1 MSLSSSPFAALL
13 ELPLLWRIRRNHGV
27 EHATLH
33 ILSQRYPRRSM
44 AGYSDWQGFWILGD
58 VSLEDVHAA
67 VIEAVQRLRAGES
80 HLAIHPNCGTSFVT
94 SGMLAG
100 IAAFLALFSAGKR
113 VRDKL
118 ERLPLAA
125 TLATMAIIIS
135 RPLGLFLQQRVTTS
149 ADLGD
154 LRVVEITPVPGG
166 PIPAY
171 RILTR
176 G

>member
-1 MSLSSSPFAALL
+1 MGVLSSSLTALL
-13 ELPLLWRIRRNHGV
+13 DLPVLSRIRRNHGV

-33 ILSQRYPRRSM
+33 VLSQRYPRRSM
-44 AGYSDWQGFWILGD
+44 AGYSDWRGFWILGD
-58 VSLEDVHAA
+58 VSLDDVHSA
-67 VIEAVQRLRAGES
+67 VIEAVQRLKAGES

-100 IAAFLALFSAGKR
+100 IAAFLALFSAGR
-113 VRDKL
+113 RFRDKL

-125 TLATMAIIIS
+125 TLATVALIVS
-135 RPLGLFLQQRVTTS
+135 RPLGLFLQQQVTTS

-154 LRVVEITPVPGG
+154 LRVIEIIPVPGG
-166 PIPAY
+166 PVAAY